1 MNTIATE
8 VGNFKRGQASNSAMD
23 AFLDDAGS
31 IYVCVGGANAKQ
43 INAGDGVDELSTNAG
58 KPQCDCTLDESSDY
72 TSLYTQNC
80 NNIGYGIY
88 ERIFKFIVEQVSLKM
103 RVLDLYFL

>member
-8 VGNFKRGQASNSAMD
+8 VGNFKRGQASNTAMD
-23 AFLDDAGS
+23 AFFDDAGS
-31 IYVCVGGANAKQ
+31 IDVCVGVGGANDKQ

-72 TSLYTQNC
+72 TSL
-80 NNIGYGIY
+80 
-88 ERIFKFIVEQVSLKM
+88 
-103 RVLDLYFL
+103 